1 MSILVTGASGVVGT
15 AILRELSHHDVI
27 AGVHQRLPAGSAP
40 VIRLDLT
47 APLLGL
53 PPHEYERL
61 CEQVDTIV
69 HSAAIVN
76 FSAYQSEVD
85 SVNIEGLGRTI
96 ELAAEAEALL
106 VHVST
111 AYVSRYGQT
120 GGGDRFGT
128 AKSTARTDEYL
139 VSKYR
144 GEQMVRDSGIDA
156 LIVRPSVVIGDS
168 LTGEIRTPQGV
179 HTLAEHLLKGQLP
192 FIPAH
197 PGTVIDLVPQ
207 DLMAQGIRA
216 LIDSRVRTGEYW
228 LTAGEAALPVER
240 FLDLVLEEGRAA
252 GLDPPAGRLA
262 DPGIVDRL
270 VRPAFADVV
279 PAEDLARLDGA
290 VAVCGLVIINDR
302 LPCSFGE
309 IPGGPASPAT
319 EEMERAW
326 RVSLRKLIGELEVA
340 R

>member
-15 AILRELSHHDVI
+15 AVLRELTEHDVI

-53 PPHEYERL
+53 DPREYEKL
-61 CEQVDTIV
+61 CERVDTVV

-85 SVNIEGLGRTI
+85 RVNIEGLGRAI
-96 ELAAEAEALL
+96 ELAAEADALL
-106 VHVST
+106 IQVST
-111 AYVSRYGQT
+111 AYVSRYGKS
-120 GGGDRFGT
+120 GGGERIG
-128 AKSTARTDEYL
+128 STKTMARTDEYV
-139 VSKYR
+139 VSKYL

-156 LIVRPSVVIGDS
+156 VIVRPSVVIGDS
-168 LTGEIRTPQGV
+168 QTGEIRTPQAV

-197 PGTVIDLVPQ
+197 PGSVIDLVPQ

-216 LIDSRVRTGEYW
+216 LIDARVRTGEFW

-240 FLDLVLEEGRAA
+240 FLELVMEEGKAA

-262 DPGIVDRL
+262 DPGIVERL

-279 PAEDLARLDGA
+279 PPDDLARLDSA
-290 VAVCGLVIINDR
+290 VAVCGLVIITDQ
-302 LPCSFGE
+302 LPSSFGA
-309 IPGGPASPAT
+309 IPGGPASPTAA
-319 EEMERAW
+319 EVEQAW
-326 RVSLRKLIGELEVA
+326 RVSLRKLIRDLEVH